1 MITFKELS
9 IFYTFVIIY
18 YLLDS
23 FLILMLY
30 LTQDSMTSH
39 QVFLIYHSSCIFFD
53 GICVII
59 LPTHVLIKTL
69 TELPEIWTNF
79 TPVQYNFYMS
89 GVIVSPRREGAASS
103 RAGTEDGAEGGAE
116 GGAEDGAESGAGG
129 FRFVLRGE
137 QRSGGKGG
145 KVRGGGAELGHS
157 QIQIEMPDVVC

>member
-1 MITFKELS
+1 
-9 IFYTFVIIY
+9 
-18 YLLDS
+18 
-23 FLILMLY
+23 
-30 LTQDSMTSH
+30 
-39 QVFLIYHSSCIFFD
+39 
-53 GICVII
+53 
-59 LPTHVLIKTL
+59 
-69 TELPEIWTNF
+69 
-79 TPVQYNFYMS
+79 MS